1 MVKQVIEGQRKDK
14 LKHVKLA
21 DIICEDRA
29 REDLGDIDGLVQS
42 IKDKGVIQPITISG
56 EGKLLAGGRRYT
68 AASLCGLDTIPC
80 IVREDVSAIDAKE
93 IELIEN
99 VYRKDFT
106 WQERVKLTAEI
117 DTFYRA
123 KDPNWSQPKTAEL
136 IGKSVGITNKDLQ
149 LAKAIEAV
157 PELGEAKT
165 ADDAFKMIKKI
176 EEDAI
181 VKELRRRQEAQHN
194 TAPKAGGV
202 DAGVNAALKQA
213 DQNYIIKDVFKGLEG
228 LKDNGHISIIECDPP
243 YGIDLN
249 SQKGNKDT
257 IGNTVEG
264 YKEVDASAYEGFL
277 AKLTTELYR
286 VAGRD
291 CWMVFWY
298 GPTWHSQVFNALTK
312 AGWKVDEI
320 PAIWVKPNGQTLQP
334 ELYYARCYEPFF
346 VCRKGK
352 PIMAE
357 RGRSNVFNY
366 SGANSKYHP
375 TQRPVE
381 LIEEIFRTLSAGMD
395 TVLVPFL
402 GSGATLR
409 ACYNRGLKG
418 FGFDLDGKYK
428 DKFMLAVEE
437 DTRKLFR
444 E

>member
-213 DQNYIIKDVFKGLEG
+213 DQNYIIKDVFKGMEG
-228 LKDNGHISIIECDPP
+228 LRDNGHISIIECDPP

-249 SQKGNKDT
+249 SQKGSKDT

-286 VAGRD
+286 
-291 CWMVFWY
+291 
-298 GPTWHSQVFNALTK
+298 
-312 AGWKVDEI
+312 
-320 PAIWVKPNGQTLQP
+320 
-334 ELYYARCYEPFF
+334 
-346 VCRKGK
+346 
-352 PIMAE
+352 
-357 RGRSNVFNY
+357 
-366 SGANSKYHP
+366 
-375 TQRPVE
+375 
-381 LIEEIFRTLSAGMD
+381 SA
-395 TVLVPFL
+395 V
-402 GSGATLR
+402 S
-409 ACYNRGLKG
+409 
-418 FGFDLDGKYK
+418 
-428 DKFMLAVEE
+428 
-437 DTRKLFR
+437 
-444 E
+444 

>member
-117 DTFYRA
+117 DTFYRT

-181 VKELRRRQEAQHN
+181 VKELRRRQEQQSASH
-194 TAPKAGGV
+194 TKVGGV
-202 DAGVNAALKQA
+202 DSGVAAALKQA

-286 VAGRD
+286 
-291 CWMVFWY
+291 
-298 GPTWHSQVFNALTK
+298 
-312 AGWKVDEI
+312 
-320 PAIWVKPNGQTLQP
+320 
-334 ELYYARCYEPFF
+334 RC
-346 VCRKGK
+346 V
-352 PIMAE
+352 
-357 RGRSNVFNY
+357 
-366 SGANSKYHP
+366 
-375 TQRPVE
+375 
-381 LIEEIFRTLSAGMD
+381 
-395 TVLVPFL
+395 
-402 GSGATLR
+402 
-409 ACYNRGLKG
+409 
-418 FGFDLDGKYK
+418 
-428 DKFMLAVEE
+428 
-437 DTRKLFR
+437 
-444 E
+444 